1 MIIIDHNK
9 SKYSTIKLKYYIIFQ
24 MLHSRKTTL
33 YSDKNKEYKIQ
44 EEPLTDKNFGIQKWP
59 MT

>member
-33 YSDKNKEYKIQ
+33 HLDKNKE
-44 EEPLTDKNFGIQKWP
+44 
-59 MT
+59 